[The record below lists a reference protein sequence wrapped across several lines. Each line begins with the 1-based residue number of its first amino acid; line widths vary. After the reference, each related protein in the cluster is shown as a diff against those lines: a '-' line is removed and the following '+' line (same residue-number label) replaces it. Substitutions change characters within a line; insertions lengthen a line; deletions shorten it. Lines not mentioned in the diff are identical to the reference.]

1 MSSRSGD
8 ERGSGQ
14 NQLTDVPPVCPANAS
29 ESSVTRP
36 SGGPGDGGRSSH
48 ARLTLLNIA
57 FQYAQTCLLIVNGV
71 VLTPLYLACI
81 PERTFGAWLATGNI
95 VAWLTLIDPGLN
107 QVVQQRVAA
116 AHAREDRAALGRLR
130 TQSYILSAGLG
141 LSLMTLGLM
150 MTPFVRGFVDRL
162 QCEAPA
168 EVMRAF
174 HVATVAGG
182 CMICCYG
189 ATVINIGMQ
198 CPAAS
203 GMIYLA
209 SQLANIALVVGLLV
223 SGAGVVSLPTGVLGQ
238 AIVLGAGNAL
248 FTSRQ
253 FAVQAIP
260 VSFSWTGVRGLFADS
275 TGTALSRL
283 ASVLSSN
290 IDMALTACFLGPE
303 QAVALSMTQKGPG
316 IARTFVERPSH
327 AAVPSLAAIHAGRN
341 PAAVAASGLRL
352 FVAVIWVTIPAAA
365 ATIVFNRPFVSLW
378 VGAERFAG
386 NQANLLIAAAL
397 VAGCVEVTLSN
408 MAMAIGLFRANG
420 RIMLIRS
427 VLSATLATVGTWG
440 FGMAGLLAAPLIAGA
455 TTTLWLLPRAL
466 AHAFTWGR
474 PAFLAAAREAGAAV
488 LAAILAAAAAL
499 LCDTSSVAEL
509 AASIALFGTIYACGM
524 MILSASCRH
533 LVRDIASHRL
543 RRAGCPTSAS

>member
-1 MSSRSGD
+1 MTSPPP
-8 ERGSGQ
+8 EQPAIEAQRGGMPRHS
-14 NQLTDVPPVCPANAS
+14 
-29 ESSVTRP
+29 
-36 SGGPGDGGRSSH
+36 
-48 ARLTLLNIA
+48 RLTLVNIA
-57 FQYAQTCLLIVNGV
+57 FQYAQTCLLIVNGI

-95 VAWLTLIDPGLN
+95 VAWLTLIDPGIN

-141 LSLMTLGLM
+141 LSLMTLGLA
-150 MTPFVRGFVDRL
+150 MTPFVRSFVNRL
-162 QCEAPA
+162 QCESPG

-182 CMICCYG
+182 CLIACYG

-198 CPAAS
+198 CPAAA

-209 SQLANIALVVGLLV
+209 SQLTNIAVVVGLLV
-223 SGAGVVSLPTGVLGQ
+223 SGAGVVSLPAGVLGQ
-238 AIVLGAGNAL
+238 ALVLGVGNAL
-248 FTSRQ
+248 YTSRQ

-260 VSFSWTGVRGLFADS
+260 ASFSWTGVRGLFADS

-290 IDMALTACFLGPE
+290 IDMVLTACFLGPE

-365 ATIVFNRPFVSLW
+365 ATILFNRPFVSLW
-378 VGAERFAG
+378 VGADRFAG
-386 NQANLLIAAAL
+386 PQANLLIATAM
-397 VAGCVEVTLSN
+397 VAGCAEVTLSN
-408 MAMAIGLFRANG
+408 MAIAVGLFRANG

-427 VLSATLATVGTWG
+427 LLSATLATLGAWA

-455 TTTLWLLPRAL
+455 TTTLWLLPKSL
-466 AHAFTWGR
+466 AHAFAWGR
-474 PAFLAAAREAGAAV
+474 PAVLAAGREVGSAV
-488 LAAILAAAAAL
+488 LAATLGAAAAL
-499 LCDTSSVAEL
+499 LCNTSSVAEL
-509 AASIALFGTIYACGM
+509 AAAVAVFGTVYACGM
-524 MILSASCRH
+524 VILSASCRH
-533 LVRDIASHRL
+533 LVRDITSHRL
-543 RRAGCPTSAS
+543 RPTRRHTSAS